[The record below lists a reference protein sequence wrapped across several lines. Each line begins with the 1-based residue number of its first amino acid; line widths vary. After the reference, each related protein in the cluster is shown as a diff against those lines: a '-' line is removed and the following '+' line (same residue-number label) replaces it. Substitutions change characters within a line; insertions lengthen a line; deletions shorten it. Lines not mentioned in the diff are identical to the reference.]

1 MLRRITF
8 RGLAIPSLMLV
19 AACSQS
25 PQSPVSPS
33 IAAGGD
39 TTANPD
45 GSTLKVTAPTPVS
58 PVNGDRIETQ
68 RPTFTFNNASGKY
81 STVPLSYRI
90 QLLDAAGALQGE
102 RTVVQSG
109 GGQTSYEADVD
120 LAYESDFQWRV
131 RAELQ
136 GEAGPWS
143 ALAQFK
149 TPVRPVAGGPFTGQV
164 GPQRSIFFDEALDI
178 IIRIHDELRINLG
191 SRSTREFRIDF
202 LFAAVA
208 AIHYGHPRFN
218 AAGPDPS
225 WCVKDAGGGRP
236 PSDDVLELSRSRDA
250 WDLMGG
256 AGRDGYSFHDDYL
269 GSLPSIQNVYP
280 PPVSALNFFNGR

>member
-1 MLRRITF
+1 MLRRFAF
-8 RGLAIPSLMLV
+8 RALALPSLVLI

-33 IAAGGD
+33 VGAGGD

-68 RPTFTFNNASGKY
+68 RPTFVFNNAAGRFSN
-81 STVPLSYRI
+81 VALAYRL
-90 QLLDAAGALQGE
+90 QLYDVAGSLQGE
-102 RTVVQSG
+102 RTITQSG
-109 GGQTSYEADVD
+109 GTQTVYDADVD
-120 LAYESDFQWRV
+120 LAYENDFSWRV
-131 RAELQ
+131 RAELS

-143 ALAQFK
+143 GLAAFK
-149 TPVRPVAGGPFTGQV
+149 TPLRPVAGGPFTGQV
-164 GPQRSIFFDEALDI
+164 GPQRSIFYPEATGI
-178 IIRIHDELRINLG
+178 IINIHNTLRIDLG
-191 SRSTREFRIDF
+191 SRSTRDFRIDF
-202 LFAAVA
+202 LFASVA

-218 AAGPDPS
+218 PAGPDPS

-236 PSDDVLELSRSRDA
+236 PSDDVLVLCRSRDA
-250 WDLMGG
+250 WDLIGG
-256 AGRDGYSFHDDYL
+256 AGGNGYFFHDDYL
-269 GSLPSIQNVYP
+269 GTLPGIQNVYP